1 MEKPA
6 SRTIFEIIG
15 AAVGLASLVFNFTLG
30 YANNRLK
37 KESQNQA
44 SYEKTMENLTEL
56 VKKRDEYYLEAK
68 RIVEADVLRDGGQI
82 RSHINDLSI
91 LRQTFIRFVRSQK
104 YPFFDGID
112 IDGIASPMLDELL
125 SQGVLK
131 ERLERELDT
140 ADLAAVMEFVEF
152 TATID
157 ERWVLFLS
165 RSDFTL
171 RSSPETLQD
180 NFVAAFGKG
189 TACRL
194 LGYTREVNWYYV
206 RVSAGKRDYT
216 GWVWK
221 PLLSSPR
228 QGPFS

>member
-30 YANNRLK
+30 YTNNKLK
-37 KESQNQA
+37 KESQSQA
-44 SYEKTMENLTEL
+44 SYEKTMESLTEL
-56 VKKRDEYYLEAK
+56 IKKRDEYYLEAK
-68 RIVEADVLRDGGQI
+68 QIVAADVLRDGGQV

-91 LRQTFIRFVRSQK
+91 LRETFIRFVRNQK

-112 IDGIASPMLDELL
+112 INSIASPTLDELL

-131 ERLERELDT
+131 ERLERELDS
-140 ADLAAVMEFVEF
+140 ADLGSVMEFVEF
-152 TATID
+152 AATID
-157 ERWVLFLS
+157 ERWVLFVS

-171 RSSPETLQD
+171 RSSPETLRD
-180 NFVAAFGKG
+180 NFVATFGKG

-194 LGYTREVNWYYV
+194 LGYTREVSWYYV
-206 RVSAGKRDYT
+206 RVSAGKREFT

>member
-1 MEKPA
+1 
-6 SRTIFEIIG
+6 
-15 AAVGLASLVFNFTLG
+15 
-30 YANNRLK
+30 
-37 KESQNQA
+37 
-44 SYEKTMENLTEL
+44 
-56 VKKRDEYYLEAK
+56 
-68 RIVEADVLRDGGQI
+68 VLRDGGQI

-91 LRQTFIRFVRSQK
+91 LRETFIRFVRNQK

-112 IDGIASPMLDELL
+112 INSIASPTLDELL

-140 ADLAAVMEFVEF
+140 ADLGSVMEFVEF
-152 TATID
+152 AATID
-157 ERWVLFLS
+157 ERWVRFVS

-180 NFVAAFGKG
+180 NFVATFGKG
-189 TACRL
+189 TPCRL
-194 LGYTREVNWYYV
+194 LGYTREVTWYYV
-206 RVSAGKRDYT
+206 RISAGKREYT

>member
-1 MEKPA
+1 MEKPP

-15 AAVGLASLVFNFTLG
+15 ALVGVVSLVFNFTLG
-30 YANNRLK
+30 YTNNKLK
-37 KESQNQA
+37 KENQSQV

-56 VKKRDEYYLEAK
+56 IKKRDEYYLAAK
-68 RIVEADVLRDGGQI
+68 QIVEADVLRDGGQI
-82 RSHINDLSI
+82 KSHINDLNI
-91 LRQTFIRFVRSQK
+91 LRETFIRFVHSQK
-104 YPFFDGID
+104 FPFFDGID
-112 IDGIASPMLDELL
+112 INSIASPTLDELL
-125 SQGVLK
+125 SQGALK

-140 ADLAAVMEFVEF
+140 ADLDSVMRFAEFAA
-152 TATID
+152 AID
-157 ERWVLFLS
+157 ERWVRLES

-180 NFVAAFGKG
+180 NSVATFGKG

-194 LGYTREVNWYYV
+194 LGYTREVAWYYV
-206 RVSAGKRDYT
+206 RVSAGNREYT

>member
-1 MEKPA
+1 MEKPP

-15 AAVGLASLVFNFTLG
+15 AAVGLVSLVFNFTLG

-37 KESQNQA
+37 KESQSQV

-56 VKKRDEYYLEAK
+56 IKKRDEYYQAAK
-68 RIVEADVLRDGGQI
+68 QIVEADVLRDGGQI

-91 LRQTFIRFVRSQK
+91 LRETFIRFVRNQK

-112 IDGIASPMLDELL
+112 INSIASPTLDELL

-140 ADLAAVMEFVEF
+140 ADLASVMEFVEF
-152 TATID
+152 AATID
-157 ERWVLFLS
+157 ERWVRFVS

-171 RSSPETLQD
+171 RSSPETLRD
-180 NFVAAFGKG
+180 NFVATFGKG
-189 TACRL
+189 TACML
-194 LGYTREVNWYYV
+194 LGYTREVAWHYV
-206 RVSAGKRDYT
+206 RVSAGKREYT